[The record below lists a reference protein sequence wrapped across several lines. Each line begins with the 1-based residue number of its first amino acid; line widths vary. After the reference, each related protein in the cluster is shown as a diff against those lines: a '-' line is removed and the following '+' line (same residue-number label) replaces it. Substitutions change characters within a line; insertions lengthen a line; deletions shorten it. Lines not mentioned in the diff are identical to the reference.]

1 MNGSHCHYGFC
12 VFVLSNLVCLSLK
25 CTKGYKKQKQTGFLK
40 GENKLIETVLHVAL

>member
-12 VFVLSNLVCLSLK
+12 VFVLSDLVCLSLK